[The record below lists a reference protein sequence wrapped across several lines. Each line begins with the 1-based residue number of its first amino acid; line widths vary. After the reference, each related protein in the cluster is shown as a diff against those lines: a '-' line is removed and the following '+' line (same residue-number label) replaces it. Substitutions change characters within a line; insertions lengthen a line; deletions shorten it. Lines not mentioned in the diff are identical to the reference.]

1 MERLRILV
9 FNWKDITHPNAGGAE
24 VYTHE
29 VAKRFVKWGHEVNL
43 ICGAYHGAK
52 TDEYID
58 GVRVHRTGGRIRV
71 YLDAPLLYMRDFLFR
86 VDAVIDEINTIPWFT
101 PLYVPGK
108 KIAFVHQLAR
118 EVLFYELPPILSSQ
132 LYKIEPKFY
141 KFYRNIPFVTVSE
154 STKNMLEKFRIP
166 SKHIRIIPNG
176 LNLVNVN
183 EKIRKSESPL
193 IIYVGRVVKF
203 KILQT
208 AIKAMAKV
216 VKEISS
222 AKFVIAG
229 RGYEDYYSELRQL
242 ASRLNL
248 SKNVELIGSVSA
260 EEKQRLLGSAWVLV
274 YTSVLEGW
282 GQTVI
287 EANALGTPAIAYDVP
302 GLRDAVVD
310 GETGILVPCGNS
322 EALADAI
329 VNVLSDDGLRKK
341 LSNNAVKWSM
351 NFSWDKT
358 ANKFLQVIKG
368 FA

>member
-1 MERLRILV
+1 
-9 FNWKDITHPNAGGAE
+9 

-29 VAKRFVKWGHEVNL
+29 VARRLVKWGHEVSL
-43 ICGAYHGAK
+43 ICGAYSGAK

-58 GVRVHRTGGRIRV
+58 GVSVHRTGGRIRV
-71 YLDAPLLYMRDFLFR
+71 YLDAPFIYMRKFQFR

-118 EVLFYELPPILSSQ
+118 EVLFYELPPIFSNQ
-132 LYKIEPKFY
+132 LYKIEPTFY
-141 KFYRNIPFVTVSE
+141 KFYRNIPVITVSE
-154 STKNMLEKFRIP
+154 STKHMLEKFGIP
-166 SKHIRIIPNG
+166 SEHIRIIPNG
-176 LNLVNVN
+176 LNPIHLH
-183 EKIRKSESPL
+183 EKIRKSENPL
-193 IIYVGRVVKF
+193 IAYVGRVVKF

-208 AIKAMAKV
+208 AIKAMARV
-216 VKEISS
+216 VKEVPS
-222 AKFVIAG
+222 AKLVIAG
-229 RGYEDYYSELRQL
+229 RGYEDYYSELKQL

-248 SKNVELIGSVSA
+248 SKNVEFIGPVSV
-260 EEKQRLLGSAWVLV
+260 EEKRRLLGSAWVFV
-274 YTSVLEGW
+274 YTSILEGW

-329 VNVLSDDGLRKK
+329 VNVLNDDELRKK

-358 ANKFLQVIKG
+358 ADKFLQVIKG